1 MNVEAAQR
9 EVRTTFLGGGFG
21 GIVSGALWLASAA
34 GATWGTRRQAILILL
49 VGGMFIFPLTQLALR
64 LAGRKASLSHE
75 NPFTHLA
82 MQTAFIVPLL
92 IPVALAATLRQA
104 GWFYPAMMMIVGAH
118 YLPFITL
125 YGMRAFAVLAGVLLM
140 GGLMLGMYRPHDFAI
155 GGWVTGAVLVAY
167 GLWALATYSREG
179 AKATA

>member
-9 EVRTTFLGGGFG
+9 EVRTTFVGGGYG
-21 GIVSGALWLASAA
+21 GFVSGALWLASAA
-34 GATWGTRRQAILILL
+34 AATWGTRRLAIQILL
-49 VGGMFIFPLTQLALR
+49 LGGMFIFPLTVLVMR

-75 NPFTHLA
+75 NPFTGLA

-92 IPVALAATLRQA
+92 IPVALAATLYQA
-104 GWFYPAMMMIVGAH
+104 AWFYPAMMMIVGAH

-125 YGMRAFAVLAGVLLM
+125 YGMRAFAVLAGLLLM
-140 GGLMLGMYRPHDFAI
+140 GGLMLGLYRPHDFAI
-155 GGWVTGAVLVAY
+155 GGWATGVLLVVFGA
-167 GLWALATYSREG
+167 WALARYVGES